1 MKELSV
7 AQEYFICMLN
17 GKGKIEGLGKD
28 KLICFVAGGLLEL
41 QLAGCIAFDNKTI
54 FSIGELPEEMDYL
67 KSIYNVISKDESI
80 DMDEFMKAY
89 DYEFNDRQLNELAK
103 DIGDFLESID
113 FVKTIKSGVF
123 KKKKTYFPKRE
134 IINKVIDKMRS
145 NMLEPEN
152 MTEETAALFI
162 LLDRSM
168 CLKEYFSIFERNDMR
183 ENLIGAVKSGENPHI
198 RYMVECA
205 ENIVNMM
212 SVMNVSLIVN

>member
-7 AQEYFICMLN
+7 TQEYFVCMLN

-41 QLAGCIAFDNKTI
+41 QLAGCIAFDDKTV
-54 FSIGELPEEMDYL
+54 FAAGEIPEEMYYL
-67 KSIYNVISKDESI
+67 KSIYDVIAKNESI
-80 DMDEFMKAY
+80 DMDEFIKVY
-89 DYEFNDRQLNELAK
+89 DYEINDRQLNELVR
-103 DIGDFLESID
+103 DIGDLLESID
-113 FVKTIKSGVF
+113 FAKTIKSGVF

-134 IINKVIDKMRS
+134 IINKVTDKMRS
-145 NMLEPEN
+145 NMLRPEDI
-152 MTEETAALFI
+152 TEETAALFI

-183 ENLIGAVKSGENPHI
+183 ENLINAVKSGEDPHI
-198 RYMVECA
+198 GQIVKCA
-205 ENIVNMM
+205 ENIINMM